1 MEFQFSK
8 YAHQNAP
15 TINLILH
22 FTINL
27 ISLLSLGL
35 YQPLDAWHS
44 EESIEQCVTS
54 YLLFICY
61 SYYLNSFGKLKQH
74 YLFV

>member
-1 MEFQFSK
+1 MQFQFSK

-15 TINLILH
+15 TINLILLV
-22 FTINL
+22 TINL

-54 YLLFICY
+54 
-61 SYYLNSFGKLKQH
+61 
-74 YLFV
+74 